1 LDSVDA
7 GRGVGC
13 LRMWRGPGRGRCAGR
28 DLGSSVDSFDSGGTI
43 QRYRSCRLIFLGR
56 HRLDRPWWPG
66 RIVDGSSWMVV
77 VRWVNRMWRLRLRFV
92 VLEDLLVYL
101 FARCIL

>member
-1 LDSVDA
+1 
-7 GRGVGC
+7 
-13 LRMWRGPGRGRCAGR
+13 
-28 DLGSSVDSFDSGGTI
+28 
-43 QRYRSCRLIFLGR
+43 
-56 HRLDRPWWPG
+56 
-66 RIVDGSSWMVV
+66 MVV